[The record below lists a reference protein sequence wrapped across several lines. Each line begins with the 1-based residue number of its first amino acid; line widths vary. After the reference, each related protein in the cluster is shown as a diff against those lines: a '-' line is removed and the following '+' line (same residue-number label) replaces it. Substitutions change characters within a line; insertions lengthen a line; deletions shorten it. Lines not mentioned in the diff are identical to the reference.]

1 MMFNRRDCVA
11 GLSSEVGYDLWA
23 CIGGAAIIIAP
34 RSRGTKDQ
42 VDGLTLHVSEE
53 SGMHILNGKS
63 NRAARAGREAFEA
76 EIAHESHP
84 ATQIALGAL
93 LAGGAI
99 LAALAMG
106 RRHEAVLDD
115 EMYAV
120 EFAEMHEPVA
130 HQPKPLTSLILP
142 PLFIAMTLSGLRT
155 WNAPASPART
165 RALTMWSLT
174 QGFNALW
181 LGLGAKRL
189 GGQAT
194 AATASLA
201 ASTAYAIEA
210 RKVGGGTAP
219 DLGWLGVA
227 NALTDAAVAASDES
241 GRRSLGPIDQRR
253 GPRPEPL
260 EGRGFRS
267 RRASSSGSPND
278 TPTRNTAPAVSQKA
292 RAPILRAST
301 QAKTSSATADT
312 ITSQPKNAPILGP
325 GDREGV
331 NQLERQAI
339 FNSRS
344 RLNLPPPLAM
354 ISSRSPAQDRW
365 VLQASG

>member
-1 MMFNRRDCVA
+1 MN
-11 GLSSEVGYDLWA
+11 
-23 CIGGAAIIIAP
+23 
-34 RSRGTKDQ
+34 
-42 VDGLTLHVSEE
+42 
-53 SGMHILNGKS
+53 ILNGKE
-63 NRAARAGREAFEA
+63 RRTHARAGREAFEVEPHA
-76 EIAHESHP
+76 ENHP
-84 ATQIALGAL
+84 AAQIALGAL

-99 LAALAMG
+99 LAAMAMG

-115 EMYAV
+115 AMYAV

-165 RALTMWSLT
+165 RALTLWSLT

-227 NALTDAAVAASDES
+227 NALTAQLW
-241 GRRSLGPIDQRR
+241 RRPQGPT
-253 GPRPEPL
+253 L
-260 EGRGFRS
+260 H
-267 RRASSSGSPND
+267 
-278 TPTRNTAPAVSQKA
+278 
-292 RAPILRAST
+292 
-301 QAKTSSATADT
+301 
-312 ITSQPKNAPILGP
+312 
-325 GDREGV
+325 
-331 NQLERQAI
+331 
-339 FNSRS
+339 
-344 RLNLPPPLAM
+344 
-354 ISSRSPAQDRW
+354 
-365 VLQASG
+365 

>member
-1 MMFNRRDCVA
+1 MIAKRESRDEAVIATGGTNEYRRW
-11 GLSSEVGYDLWA
+11 LES
-23 CIGGAAIIIAP
+23 
-34 RSRGTKDQ
+34 
-42 VDGLTLHVSEE
+42 HVSEE
-53 SGMHILNGKS
+53 SGMNILNGKS

-76 EIAHESHP
+76 AEVARESHP

-165 RALTMWSLT
+165 RALTLWSLT

-210 RKVGGGTAP
+210 RRVGGGTAP

-227 NALTDAAVAASDES
+227 NALTAQLW
-241 GRRSLGPIDQRR
+241 RRPTNLGPT
-253 GPRPEPL
+253 L
-260 EGRGFRS
+260 H
-267 RRASSSGSPND
+267 
-278 TPTRNTAPAVSQKA
+278 
-292 RAPILRAST
+292 
-301 QAKTSSATADT
+301 
-312 ITSQPKNAPILGP
+312 
-325 GDREGV
+325 
-331 NQLERQAI
+331 
-339 FNSRS
+339 
-344 RLNLPPPLAM
+344 
-354 ISSRSPAQDRW
+354 
-365 VLQASG
+365 

>member
-1 MMFNRRDCVA
+1 MN
-11 GLSSEVGYDLWA
+11 
-23 CIGGAAIIIAP
+23 
-34 RSRGTKDQ
+34 
-42 VDGLTLHVSEE
+42 
-53 SGMHILNGKS
+53 ILNGKS
-63 NRAARAGREAFEA
+63 NRAAARAGREAFEA
-76 EIAHESHP
+76 ELAHESHP

-165 RALTMWSLT
+165 RALTLWSLT

-227 NALTDAAVAASDES
+227 NALTAQ
-241 GRRSLGPIDQRR
+241 LWRR
-253 GPRPEPL
+253 GPI
-260 EGRGFRS
+260 
-267 RRASSSGSPND
+267 SG
-278 TPTRNTAPAVSQKA
+278 PT
-292 RAPILRAST
+292 LH
-301 QAKTSSATADT
+301 
-312 ITSQPKNAPILGP
+312 
-325 GDREGV
+325 
-331 NQLERQAI
+331 
-339 FNSRS
+339 
-344 RLNLPPPLAM
+344 
-354 ISSRSPAQDRW
+354 
-365 VLQASG
+365 